1 MLDLKFVRE
10 NRDKV
15 TEEIKKRGV
24 DLDLEDL
31 IRYDDKRKELSRK
44 ADELKALR
52 NRVSDE
58 IGKLKRDSKEE
69 EAEGKRD
76 EMKGISYEIKELDE
90 KIKRL

>member
-69 EAEGKRD
+69 GSRRQER
-76 EMKGISYEIKELDE
+76 
-90 KIKRL
+90 